1 MPVTRTSTER
11 DKRQAE
17 RELRPLW
24 KARKHVFSGSTTSS
38 VDDPLGIVD
47 IPKRGRSSHDTG
59 RMSTGKRGGR
69 RSSTAPQQRP
79 TVDCALVPP
88 SPAPAPDQLGQVS
101 AAGHLTP
108 ALPPRPGER
117 DYLATWTVSSSLQ
130 THDGY

>member
-17 RELRPLW
+17 RDLRPLW

-47 IPKRGRSSHDTG
+47 TPQNE
-59 RMSTGKRGGR
+59 GGVR
-69 RSSTAPQQRP
+69 TTRDACRLASGAAVAPPQHHSNVCDLQCP
-79 TVDCALVPP
+79 AVDCALVPP

-108 ALPPRPGER
+108 K
-117 DYLATWTVSSSLQ
+117 SLEVDPSRLES
-130 THDGY
+130 TESLIF

>member
-11 DKRQAE
+11 DERQAE
-17 RELRPLW
+17 RKLRPLW

-38 VDDPLGIVD
+38 VDDPLGIAD

-79 TVDCALVPP
+79 TVDCALGT
-88 SPAPAPDQLGQVS
+88 AAQAQVHS
-101 AAGHLTP
+101 QGI
-108 ALPPRPGER
+108 
-117 DYLATWTVSSSLQ
+117 
-130 THDGY
+130 